1 MIMMFEMWPVLISY
15 VVWNLTI
22 FVIKVDTM
30 QYFYPVC
37 RLLRD
42 LFVYLCFFSAYCHS
56 KVWGS
61 VRLLLFIYFRHVIL
75 VFRKDL

>member
-1 MIMMFEMWPVLISY
+1 MIMMFEMWPFLISY
-15 VVWNLTI
+15 VVSNLTI

-42 LFVYLCFFSAYCHS
+42 LFV
-56 KVWGS
+56 
-61 VRLLLFIYFRHVIL
+61 LF
-75 VFRKDL
+75 